1 MADSSKLFN
10 SNRSPLGAS
19 AASAISGSANSAN
32 HSDTE
37 AIDEDDDDLVND
49 HVIWELSFITRF
61 FSSSEFNINLI
72 LKMVHKIEN
81 NLMI

>member
-1 MADSSKLFN
+1 MTMADSSKLFN

-19 AASAISGSANSAN
+19 SASAISVSANSAN

-49 HVIWELSFITRF
+49 HVI
-61 FSSSEFNINLI
+61 
-72 LKMVHKIEN
+72 
-81 NLMI
+81 

>member
-1 MADSSKLFN
+1 MIRQEKFFFLVKIFSIENFFFADSSMTMADSSKLFN

-19 AASAISGSANSAN
+19 SASAISVSANSAN

-49 HVIWELSFITRF
+49 HVI
-61 FSSSEFNINLI
+61 
-72 LKMVHKIEN
+72 
-81 NLMI
+81 

>member
-1 MADSSKLFN
+1 MKKDHKSHFLLYRKYLFLFTDSSMTMADSSKLFN

-49 HVIWELSFITRF
+49 HVI
-61 FSSSEFNINLI
+61 
-72 LKMVHKIEN
+72 
-81 NLMI
+81 